1 MKNALILH
9 GAGNDHT
16 GNWFPWLK
24 SELEKKG
31 YKVWVPDLPNSD
43 VPNLNDW
50 LETIF
55 SNKDWKFDEESIIV
69 GHSAGATFI
78 LRVLEKLP
86 IDIKIRKAVLVSGPA
101 QMGTIPD
108 YFPYKREMVT
118 PSFNWNKIKN
128 SCEKFYFVCSD
139 NDKYQ
144 CGEENS
150 KIFQEHLDGE
160 IILKKGQGHFN
171 LEVSPDYKQFPLLL
185 EIVEK

>member
-16 GNWFPWLK
+16 GNWFPWLND
-24 SELEKKG
+24 ELKKKD

-43 VPNLNDW
+43 VPNLKDW
-50 LETIF
+50 LETVF
-55 SNKDWKFDEESIIV
+55 SNKEWKFDKESIIV

-78 LRVLEKLP
+78 LRILEKLSVG
-86 IDIKIRKAVLVSGPA
+86 IKIHKAILVSGPA
-101 QMGTIPD
+101 QMGKISD

-118 PSFNWNKIKN
+118 PPFDWDKIKN
-128 SCEKFYFVCSD
+128 SCEKFYFVYSD

-150 KIFQEHLDGE
+150 KIFQEYLGGE
-160 IILKKGQGHFN
+160 LILKKGQGHFN
-171 LEVSPDYKQFPLLL
+171 LEVGPEYKQFPLLVKL
-185 EIVEK
+185 IEL